1 VGLATNP
8 TNTPKPVTRI
18 TTSPPKDESG
28 QSSDSCSIEPT
39 SLIPKRE
46 TTPSSVSQI
55 PILVTPK
62 GKNPAF
68 ASIETGRERREQEAS
83 NPDVIPHLSRASALS
98 SDTVTLA
105 YGKYTL
111 DSRDD
116 HSRRMTATNVLIDS
130 SPSREWET
138 VDSVNKTPALTDDD
152 GDEFDDTLQTLQE
165 GIEAGIW
172 VTHGVTSTQHRLA
185 LS

>member
-1 VGLATNP
+1 MYP
-8 TNTPKPVTRI
+8 TIAPKPVMQI
-18 TTSPPKDESG
+18 ATSPPKDDSG
-28 QSSDSCSIEPT
+28 QSSDSRSIEPT

-62 GKNPAF
+62 GKNPVF
-68 ASIETGRERREQEAS
+68 ASIETGRERQEQEAS

-111 DSRDD
+111 DS
-116 HSRRMTATNVLIDS
+116 
-130 SPSREWET
+130 
-138 VDSVNKTPALTDDD
+138 
-152 GDEFDDTLQTLQE
+152 
-165 GIEAGIW
+165 
-172 VTHGVTSTQHRLA
+172 
-185 LS
+185 